1 MSKMKDDLL
10 KCKDYSNIIEIV
22 EEALDNAGIICVK
35 TSMDQLVVKDK
46 TKKEIESVINTLT
59 IPKVIQ
65 ILSLSVKESNGSVY
79 IRRKIK

>member
-10 KCKDYSNIIEIV
+10 KCKDYSNIIEEI
-22 EEALDNAGIICVK
+22 EKALDNEGIPVVK
-35 TSMDQLVVKDK
+35 TSKNQLVVKDK

-59 IPKVIQ
+59 IPKAIQ
-65 ILSLSVKESNGSVY
+65 ILSISVKESNGFVY

>member
-10 KCKDYSNIIEIV
+10 KCKDYSNIIDEI
-22 EEALDNAGIICVK
+22 EKALDNEGIPVVK
-35 TSMDQLVVKDK
+35 TSKNQLVVKDK